1 MKQLVCCV
9 EPVLIEYRIASSKWR
24 DCKVTWW
31 RAGQFYCYCYY
42 LLDIENTQANGLLM
56 VY

>member
-9 EPVLIEYRIASSKWR
+9 EPVLIEYRIASSKWSH
-24 DCKVTWW
+24 CKVTWW

-42 LLDIENTQANGLLM
+42 LLDTENTQANGLLM